1 MVGSQ
6 LDARAWIGRLVAF
19 DTTSRNSNLGL
30 IEFVAD
36 YLSGYGVSS
45 TLTHDDDGGK
55 ANLFATLG
63 PDVPGG
69 IVLSGHTDVV
79 PVDGQDWESDPFAV
93 VEREG
98 LLFGRGTS
106 DMKSFLAVAL
116 ALVPEFLDRD
126 LVVPLHLAFSYDE
139 EVGCIGVPRLI
150 ADIRQR
156 GIKPGL
162 AIVGE
167 PTNMRVV
174 NAHKGIH
181 GFTTTVRGR
190 EAHSSATHR
199 GVSAVMV
206 AAQLIAYLNR
216 LADDMRVN
224 ADPDNGFDPPYTTV
238 QVGTIEGGTA
248 INIIPKL
255 CRFAWEYRDVPGS
268 DGAVLE
274 RFSGYAAEVEAQI
287 RRIAPEAA
295 ITTEAGARVPP
306 LLVEDNSSAEALA
319 RALTG
324 DNASAK
330 ASFGTEAGL
339 FQMAGIPA
347 VVCGPGSVD
356 QAHKPNEFIHPNQVE
371 ACANMLRRLMARMCD
386 RERGAWR

>member
-1 MVGSQ
+1 MVGAHM
-6 LDARAWIGRLVAF
+6 DALAWIERLVAF

-36 YLSGYGVSS
+36 YLSGHGVNSL
-45 TLTHDDDGGK
+45 LTHDDDGGK

-63 PDVPGG
+63 PGAPGG

-79 PVDGQDWESDPFAV
+79 PVDGQDWDSDPFAV
-93 VEREG
+93 VERDG
-98 LLFGRGTS
+98 RLYGRGTS
-106 DMKSFLAVAL
+106 DMKSFLAAAL
-116 ALVPEFLDRD
+116 ALVPEFLERD
-126 LVVPLHLAFSYDE
+126 LPVPLHLAFSYDE

-150 ADIRQR
+150 ADIRDR
-156 GIKPGL
+156 GVSPAM

-167 PTNMRVV
+167 PTSMRVV

-206 AAQLIAYLNR
+206 AARLIAYLDR
-216 LADDMRVN
+216 LAEELREA
-224 ADPDNGFDPPYTTV
+224 ADPDSGFDPPYTTV
-238 QVGTIEGGTA
+238 QVGTVEGGTA

-255 CRFAWEYRDVPGS
+255 CQFAWEYRDIPGA
-268 DGAVLE
+268 DGTVLE
-274 RFSGYAAEVEAQI
+274 RFLAYAAEVEAWV
-287 RRIAPEAA
+287 RRTAPEAA
-295 ITTEAGARVPP
+295 ITTQSNARVPP
-306 LLVEDNSSAEALA
+306 LLVEEDSPAEALA

-324 DNASAK
+324 DNAAGK

-339 FQMAGIPA
+339 FQLAGIPA

-356 QAHKPNEFIHPNQVE
+356 QAHKPNEFIDRDQIE
-371 ACANMLRRLMARMCD
+371 ACTAMLRRLMARM
-386 RERGAWR
+386 RG